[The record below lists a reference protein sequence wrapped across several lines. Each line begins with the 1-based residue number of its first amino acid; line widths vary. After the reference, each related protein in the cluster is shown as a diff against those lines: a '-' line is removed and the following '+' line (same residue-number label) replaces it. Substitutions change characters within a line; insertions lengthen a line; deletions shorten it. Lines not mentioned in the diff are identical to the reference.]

1 MLDPAAPPPSAE
13 GRARGTA
20 LFAAPRVF
28 PSATLFAALCAAAA
42 PAAAQPT
49 DADDVP
55 GADPPAADAVPASAE
70 RDAAPLN
77 QLGNVPAV
85 AGFEPDEHLL
95 GGAFGREALADAG
108 LRIGGALFLDGLGV
122 VDGPDE
128 RAELRNLGVL
138 DAAVDTGL
146 AGWWDHGTAFAR
158 VYAGAASDGA
168 AGFPA
173 TLQEVDTVPAFEHVV
188 LGELWYE
195 HRFPDARTRVRF
207 GRMDANTDFAFAP
220 AAAALVTDS
229 AAVTPTNYG
238 IPSYLDP
245 ALGLVAFAYPGNWS
259 LGAGVYRGTLALP
272 TEAGLG
278 ELEFVDVRLDGPD
291 VSTYAIG
298 KVGRR
303 WELGGGDGRSGSAW
317 SGEAK
322 LGGWLA
328 DSRFRRLDGERG
340 ERITGGYL
348 IVQQL
353 LHGNGAG
360 GAGPTVFAQLGL
372 TDEDF
377 SPVADQLAAG
387 LVWNALVPGRPDDTT
402 AFYASRAGLS
412 DAPGNTSPRD
422 AEWVL
427 ELTHTFRITPSV
439 RLQPDLQHVIDA
451 GGEDGDVTLG
461 VLRAVIDF

>member
-1 MLDPAAPPPSAE
+1 MPDPDPPRASAE
-13 GRARGTA
+13 GRARGAA
-20 LFAAPRVF
+20 LFAVPRASPGVV
-28 PSATLFAALCAAAA
+28 LFAVLCAAAA

-55 GADPPAADAVPASAE
+55 GAEPPAADAVPASAE

-95 GGAFGREALADAG
+95 GDAFGREALADAG

-138 DAAVDTGL
+138 DAALDTGL
-146 AGWWDHGTAFAR
+146 TGLWENGTAFAR
-158 VYAGAASDGA
+158 IYAGAASDGA

-245 ALGLVAFAYPGNWS
+245 ALGVVAFAYPGRWS
-259 LGAGVYRGTLALP
+259 LGAGVHRGTLALP
-272 TEAGLG
+272 TEAGVG
-278 ELEFVDVRLDGPD
+278 ELEFVDVRLDGPEA
-291 VSTYAIG
+291 STYAIAEG
-298 KVGRR
+298 GRR
-303 WELGGGDGRSGSAW
+303 WELGGGDGRNGSAW
-317 SGEAK
+317 PGEAK

-328 DSRFRRLDGERG
+328 DGEFRRLDGARG
-340 ERITGGYL
+340 ERIAGGYL
-348 IVQQL
+348 VVQQA

-402 AFYASRAGLS
+402 AFYAGRAGLS
-412 DAPGNTSPRD
+412 DSPGNATPAD

-427 ELTHTFRITPSV
+427 ELTHTFQLAPSV
-439 RLQPDLQHVIDA
+439 RLQADLQHVIDA

-461 VLRAVIDF
+461 VLRAVVDF

>member
-1 MLDPAAPPPSAE
+1 MPDPDPPRPSAE
-13 GRARGTA
+13 GRTRNAA
-20 LFAAPRVF
+20 LCAAPHVFPRVF
-28 PSATLFAALCAAAA
+28 LLAALCAAAA
-42 PAAAQPT
+42 PVAAQPT

-70 RDAAPLN
+70 QDAAPLN

-95 GGAFGREALADAG
+95 GDAFGREALADAG
-108 LRIGGALFLDGLGV
+108 LRIGAALFLDGIGV

-138 DAAVDTGL
+138 DAALDTGL
-146 AGWWDHGTAFAR
+146 TGLWENGTAFAR
-158 VYAGAASDGA
+158 VYAGAAGDGA

-173 TLQEVDTVPAFEHVV
+173 TSQEVDTVPAFEHVV

-245 ALGLVAFAYPGNWS
+245 ALGLVAFAYPEDWS

-278 ELEFVDVRLDGPD
+278 ELEFVDVQLDGPEA
-291 VSTYAIG
+291 STYAIAEA
-298 KVGRR
+298 GRR
-303 WELGGGDGRSGSAW
+303 WELGGTGGSSAW
-317 SGEAK
+317 PGEAK

-328 DSRFRRLDGERG
+328 DGDFRRLDGARG
-340 ERITGGYL
+340 ERIAGGYL
-348 IVQQL
+348 VVQQA

-387 LVWNALVPGRPDDTT
+387 LVWNALVPNRPDDTT

-412 DAPGNTSPRD
+412 DASGNASPRD

-427 ELTHTFRITPSV
+427 ELTHVFRVTPSV

-451 GGEDGDVTLG
+451 GGEDGDVTLF
-461 VLRAVIDF
+461 VLRAVVDF

>member
-1 MLDPAAPPPSAE
+1 MPDPDSPRPPAE
-13 GRARGTA
+13 GRARRAA
-20 LFAAPRVF
+20 LPDDTGPVGARPAAP
-28 PSATLFAALCAAAA
+28 AALRAAVLSAA
-42 PAAAQPT
+42 LSGVLAATAPPAAAQPT

-55 GADPPAADAVPASAE
+55 GADPSAADAVPASAE

-95 GGAFGREALADAG
+95 GDAFEREALADAG
-108 LRIGGALFLDGLGV
+108 LRIGAALFLDGIGV

-138 DAAVDTGL
+138 DAALDTGL
-146 AGWWDHGTAFAR
+146 TGLWDDGTAFAR
-158 VYAGAASDGA
+158 IYAGAATDGA

-173 TLQEVDTVPAFEHVV
+173 TLQEIDTVPAFEHVV

-195 HRFPDARTRVRF
+195 QRFPDARTRVRF

-272 TEAGLG
+272 TEAGVG
-278 ELEFVDVRLDGPD
+278 DLEFADVRLDGPD

-298 KVGRR
+298 EVGRR

-317 SGEAK
+317 PGEAK

-328 DSRFRRLDGERG
+328 DGDFRRLDGERG
-340 ERITGGYL
+340 DRVAGGYL
-348 IVQQL
+348 VVQQA

-372 TDEDF
+372 TDDGF
-377 SPVADQLAAG
+377 SAVADQLSAG

-402 AFYASRAGLS
+402 AFYASRADLS
-412 DAPGNTSPRD
+412 DAPGNASPRD

-427 ELTHTFRITPSV
+427 ELSHAFQVTPSV
-439 RLQPDLQHVIDA
+439 RL
-451 GGEDGDVTLG
+451 
-461 VLRAVIDF
+461 

>member
-1 MLDPAAPPPSAE
+1 MVFAFPTGPSRVLLV
-13 GRARGTA
+13 GIGL
-20 LFAAPRVF
+20 LFAP
-28 PSATLFAALCAAAA
+28 

-55 GADPPAADAVPASAE
+55 GADSPPPDAASASTGQE
-70 RDAAPLN
+70 PAPLN

-85 AGFEPDEHLL
+85 GGFEPDEHLL
-95 GGAFGREALADAG
+95 GGVFGREALAEGG
-108 LRIGGALFLDGLGV
+108 LRLGGSLILDGLDV
-122 VDGPDE
+122 VDGPEE

-138 DAAVDTGL
+138 DVAVDTGL
-146 AGWWDHGTAFAR
+146 AGWWENGTAFAR
-158 VYAGAASDGA
+158 VYVAAASDGA
-168 AGFPA
+168 ASFPA

-195 HRFPDARTRVRF
+195 QRFPDARTRVRV

-245 ALGLVAFAYPGNWS
+245 ALGLVAFFYPERWS
-259 LGAGVYRGTLALP
+259 FGAGVYRGTLALP
-272 TEAGLG
+272 TRAGIG
-278 ELEFVDVRLDGPD
+278 ELRFADVRLDGPD

-298 KVGRR
+298 ELGRR
-303 WELGGGDGRSGSAW
+303 WELGGGDGRSAW
-317 SGEAK
+317 PGEAK

-328 DSRFRRLDGERG
+328 DGGFRRLDGTRG
-340 ERITGGYL
+340 KRIAGGYL
-348 IVQQL
+348 IVQQA

-360 GAGPTVFAQLGL
+360 GAGATVFAQLGL
-372 TDEDF
+372 TDDAF
-377 SPVADQLAAG
+377 SPIADQLAAG

-402 AFYASRAGLS
+402 ALYASRAGLS
-412 DAPGNTSPRD
+412 DAPGSTSPEA

-427 ELTHTFRITPSV
+427 ELTHAFRLTPSV
-439 RLQPDLQHVIDA
+439 RLQPDLQHVINA
-451 GGEDGDVTLG
+451 GGEDDGVTLAL
-461 VLRAVIDF
+461 VRVTIDF